1 MRYLSYYK
9 EYPIYEPAEGGY
21 YYAGNQLVKS
31 ERLSKR
37 QCRRKFEKTWQEC
50 QEENKKNGF
59 AENADWL
66 AVGRAYGIHPWI
78 RWGDNYIC
86 RESGYVGKGE
96 SYTIERKRGS
106 QTKGWQPYC

>member
-1 MRYLSYYK
+1 MRYLSYYR
-9 EYPIYEPAEGGY
+9 EYPIYEPAEGG

-66 AVGRAYGIHPWI
+66 AVGRTYGIHPWI

-86 RESGYVGKGE
+86 RESGYVGQGE
-96 SYTIERKRGS
+96 SYVIERRKGS

>member
-1 MRYLSYYK
+1 MNLQRVGIIMPEISWLNRSACQK
-9 EYPIYEPAEGGY
+9 DN
-21 YYAGNQLVKS
+21 AGANLKKLGRNV
-31 ERLSKR
+31 
-37 QCRRKFEKTWQEC
+37 
-50 QEENKKNGF
+50 NKKNGF

-66 AVGRAYGIHPWI
+66 AVGRTYGIHPWI

-96 SYTIERKRGS
+96 SYVIERRKGS

>member
-37 QCRRKFEKTWQEC
+37 QCRRKFEKIWQEC

-66 AVGRAYGIHPWI
+66 EKMAFIRGADSLTTTYAEKAVM
-78 RWGDNYIC
+78 
-86 RESGYVGKGE
+86 
-96 SYTIERKRGS
+96 
-106 QTKGWQPYC
+106 

>member
-1 MRYLSYYK
+1 MQRK
-9 EYPIYEPAEGGY
+9 ELYE
-21 YYAGNQLVKS
+21 
-31 ERLSKR
+31 RKR
-37 QCRRKFEKTWQEC
+37 SRGTTCATRKVPQKGLTWQEC

-66 AVGRAYGIHPWI
+66 AVGRTYGIHPWI

-86 RESGYVGKGE
+86 RESGYVGQGE
-96 SYTIERKRGS
+96 SERRKGS